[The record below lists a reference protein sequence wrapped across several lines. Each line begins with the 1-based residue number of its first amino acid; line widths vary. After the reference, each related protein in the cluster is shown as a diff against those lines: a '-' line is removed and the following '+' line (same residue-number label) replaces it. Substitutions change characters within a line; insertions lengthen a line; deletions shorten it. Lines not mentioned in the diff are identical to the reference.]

1 MTIPKW
7 INTTDALFEVA
18 DERLGEFVDDHTI
31 ETFKMAN
38 VLLLQALV
46 DGMLP
51 SRPLNPSEYSCEFES
66 DRQQVSFPL
75 NEDGTIPHTFW
86 NYFKEAWEQQA
97 STLPTLQRN
106 RAQFGECVEFECTG
120 LIDNGRMIGTAG
132 TVLVERAKLPGRHRR
147 KRGERGAPYAE
158 KDAEIV
164 AQAIEAIRA
173 GESIAAA
180 IKHFAPMIPS
190 NGTPESRERRLRKKL
205 KAQGYASRILN
216 PAI

>member
-86 NYFKEAWEQQA
+86 YHFKDAWDPRA
-97 STLPTLQRN
+97 LPRPILHQD
-106 RAQFGECVEFECTG
+106 RAQFGESVEFVLNG

-173 GESIAAA
+173 GESFAAVL
-180 IKHFAPMIPS
+180 KRFAPMMPG
-190 NGTPESRERRLRKKL
+190 NGTPDSRESRLRKKL
-205 KAQGYASRILN
+205 RARGYTSRILN
-216 PAI
+216 PTI